1 MRTKK
6 FYFYAC
12 ATAFTLFHIFSAI
25 HNFILVSPAVDISL
39 DRAEYMVH
47 CNKFRQARL
56 AIVVPFHIGNS
67 EKVAKWFG
75 TFDTMKPCS
84 EMCGAPVTDLV
95 FYNSHGQSL
104 GYNDLQRILSEM
116 VAEIT
121 NTFES
126 TINGPKCFK
135 RIWFLPDDPE
145 YDRLSMSQ
153 WIQRGP
159 LFWRV
164 FDHLG
169 GKYDY
174 FFQSAL
180 DVLPVRANWIDAL
193 VNETLLPKFW
203 VRGLVSKYSPPGR
216 RMHLHGAALFSLSDD
231 EFTKGFIPRV
241 RALKDTGPFDWSL
254 ENFVRNATNWEYVLD
269 HLDKFQYADFVQDR
283 SFSRRAVPKP
293 LRGFPAAHLVLHHPD
308 DRCPLMAT
316 CKRRPMYN
324 VSKLR
329 RVTSS

>member
-1 MRTKK
+1 MRLSNCGVLASKK
-6 FYFYAC
+6 FFVYAC
-12 ATAFTLFHIFSAI
+12 GIAFTLYYIFSAI
-25 HNFILVSPAVDISL
+25 HNIILLSPTVDICL
-39 DRAEYMVH
+39 DRAQYVVH
-47 CNKFRQARL
+47 CNKFRQTRL
-56 AIVVPFHIGNS
+56 AVVVPFLEGDS
-67 EKVAKWFG
+67 KQVAKWLG

-84 EMCGAPVTDLV
+84 EMCGAPAADLV
-95 FYNSHGQSL
+95 FYHNRDFTTLPQ
-104 GYNDLQRILSEM
+104 M

-121 NTFES
+121 NAFES

-135 RIWFLPDDPE
+135 RMWFLSAKLNDTESFADMNM
-145 YDRLSMSQ
+145 L
-153 WIQRGP
+153 W
-159 LFWRV
+159 LV
-164 FDHLG
+164 FDLLA

-174 FFQSAL
+174 FSKH
-180 DVLPVRANWIDAL
+180 DVDLFPIRAHWVDAL

-203 VRGLVSKYSPPGR
+203 IRGTVTR
-216 RMHLHGAALFSLSDD
+216 RSSNRHLHMHLLFSLSDD
-231 EFTKGFIPRV
+231 EFTKGFLSRV
-241 RALKDTGPFDWSL
+241 GAAWPGVPIIYAIGMYTRDA
-254 ENFVRNATNWEYVLD
+254 ANWEYIMD